1 MGFGAVGLVGG
12 LLSTGLQVYGTMQQ
26 GKTAMAAAKYNNQ
39 LALRESDN
47 LQKENAENIAR
58 TRINNRRGLATLR
71 TRAAATGTLTTS
83 GSTAAVLADAAGTLE
98 VGIADA
104 ARAAAIR
111 SASIRQQGEMGIWEA
126 KQKKKAATIQAIGQG
141 IAGLTQA
148 ASTAY
153 GNYQVGSR

>member
-1 MGFGAVGLVGG
+1 MFGIFGLIGG
-12 LLSTGLQVYGTMQQ
+12 LLSAGLGVYSTLQQ
-26 GKTAMAAAKYNNQ
+26 GKTAVAGAKYNNI
-39 LALRESDN
+39 LAERESDN

-58 TRINNRRGLATLR
+58 TRINNRRSLATLR

-104 ARAAAIR
+104 ARATAIR
-111 SASIRQQGEMGIWEA
+111 AASIRQHGQMGIWDA
-126 KQKKKAATIQAIGQG
+126 KQRNKAAKIQAIGQG

-153 GNYQVGSR
+153 SNYQVGSR